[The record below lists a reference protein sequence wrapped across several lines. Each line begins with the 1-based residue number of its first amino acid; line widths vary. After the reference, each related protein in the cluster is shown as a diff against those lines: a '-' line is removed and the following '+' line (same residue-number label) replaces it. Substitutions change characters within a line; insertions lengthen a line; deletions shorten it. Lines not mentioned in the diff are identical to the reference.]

1 MPRKKT
7 HKGKKKSPGK
17 LPFTSVEELMEQ
29 GSNALATTDL
39 ELARD
44 IYNQALLMAPHDTN
58 VMDALAGVQMQLG
71 ESENA
76 LDLLIQST
84 SSAPSE
90 NPCKWFSL
98 GQLQSGTESV
108 DSYRAGIQYLSSS
121 IDNDTSVRYSFLIR
135 SLITLFIY
143 SNSNCFAQLGEDS
156 SELVKQLARAHC
168 SIAEVYLTDLWYKN
182 E

>member
-7 HKGKKKSPGK
+7 HKGKKKSPCK
-17 LPFTSVEELMEQ
+17 QSFTSVEGLMEQ
-29 GSNALATTDL
+29 GSNALATTDH

-58 VMDALAGVQMQLG
+58 VMDALADVQMQLG
-71 ESENA
+71 ESEQA
-76 LDLLIQST
+76 LDLLMQST

-108 DSYRAGIQYLSSS
+108 DSYRAGIQYLSRIIENSS
-121 IDNDTSVRYSFLIR
+121 SVS
-135 SLITLFIY
+135 
-143 SNSNCFAQLGEDS
+143 
-156 SELVKQLARAHC
+156 
-168 SIAEVYLTDLWYKN
+168 
-182 E
+182 